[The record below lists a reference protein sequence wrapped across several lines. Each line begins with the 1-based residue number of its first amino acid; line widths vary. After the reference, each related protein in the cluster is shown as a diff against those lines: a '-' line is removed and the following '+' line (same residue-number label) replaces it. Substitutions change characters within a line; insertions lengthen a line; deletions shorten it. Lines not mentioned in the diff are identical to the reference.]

1 MTQIIIAHGG
11 TVNKYLGDGI
21 MVLFGAPVAQA
32 DHALRAVRCALELD
46 QFAEA
51 FRQGATDPDGQ
62 PVTFGLT
69 RIGVHTGEATVGNF
83 GSAARLEYTAIGD
96 SVNAASRL
104 ESLNTH
110 FGTRIAVSGATQSQV
125 KTGDLWFRPMGQV
138 IVKGKQQAL
147 AVFNPLAVDSEPN
160 ALVEEYAE
168 AYALLTAGDPH
179 SVHRF
184 TRLHSRYPDDPL
196 VAFHWRRTQAGELTT
211 QIKLASK

>member
-1 MTQIIIAHGG
+1 
-11 TVNKYLGDGI
+11 
-21 MVLFGAPVAQA
+21 
-32 DHALRAVRCALELD
+32 
-46 QFAEA
+46 
-51 FRQGATDPDGQ
+51 
-62 PVTFGLT
+62 
-69 RIGVHTGEATVGNF
+69 
-83 GSAARLEYTAIGD
+83 
-96 SVNAASRL
+96 
-104 ESLNTH
+104 
-110 FGTRIAVSGATQSQV
+110 
-125 KTGDLWFRPMGQV
+125 MGQV

-179 SVHRF
+179 SAHRF